1 MFAFE
6 ILDNHRDSFFY
17 FGDYIDDTVI
27 SETVFLPV
35 TRADRWTIDIIG
47 FYINGEDYTK
57 KITNQALIDSGTSLM
72 VVNSG

>member
-1 MFAFE
+1 MTHADIVMFNLSYSARCSN
-6 ILDNHRDSFFY
+6 L
-17 FGDYIDDTVI
+17 
-27 SETVFLPV
+27 
-35 TRADRWTIDIIG
+35 DIIG